1 MINLI
6 ILRVA
11 LVIDQTKTAQREVIK
26 GVAQSEFDPF
36 RIQTQ
41 MKIMYSNSTM
51 VGTKKPRPS
60 SGYLA
65 RPRLGI
71 LKNLYSG
78 RPISTPTQEKKKR
91 SKKSAVPRMEFRKK
105 PDYADTA
112 YREAVSR
119 LRILLAESYTPI
131 RRSYRD
137 IDSAGEETDNQSI
150 ISVESKVSRPRRYYP
165 PYYPPIISKK
175 YYYPH
180 FKTSLNTTTATIPD
194 KNNDEPPK
202 YENSSAPPEILSY
215 LEQQDDYIDQLEKES
230 RFCKSE
236 LSSLLSKVKE
246 VINENEVLHE
256 KQKTK
261 FLKSVFDELE
271 PDTETTETETE
282 FKKKQSKSPSKKKK
296 PTFEAPSIVFE
307 SRISELEAQ
316 LTQAKID
323 LRKAQEENESYKRKI
338 ADGTIILDGVGTESY
353 KRQIENLQR
362 EKNQLQESVAKLE
375 NAITKLKYKEN
386 DSTDAVKRSLDAAE
400 HAQYEKNAAEMEI
413 RRLKDELE
421 RQHSKLRDAI
431 ADQSRRIS
439 EERGAVE
446 RRYTQQIEQLTTELG
461 VQWETTNKLQ
471 MELDKQRRE
480 NGDLRRECAQK
491 QALIDE
497 LKKDMQSKI
506 ITLQSDIGVTGAE
519 KSALEQQISSLQLAN
534 ERNERHYKQ
543 EIARLQAELQSLRQ
557 RSDRADAD
565 LIHSRRENLRL
576 NEQLASLEKE
586 MKLNAALSE
595 ESTRRPAHPAD
606 SIALP
611 SPTQKKEDREELGSL
626 IHDLESKH
634 EATVA
639 ELEGKIKTQNQLM
652 DKLSAECQALTVKLE
667 DVNAKHKEEIRE
679 LQTSLSLLNSRF
691 TMSER
696 PSYKSEDER
705 SHSAGNAQEYREK
718 SEEPMTNQQSQE
730 ENHEPGKPTE
740 QEHPQYQKEL
750 TDEPKVHN
758 PEEQETPPVDTQ
770 QTIPEQSEVQYT
782 EYDPNTEQQYDQ
794 QYASEDQYNQQQYD
808 PNYQYDPNTGYQTG
822 PNGEYITDPN
832 QQYDQYSYENQHY
845 QNDPNQDYPEG
856 MVEQYQSDPNQ
867 QFAAETYDQNP
878 DPNQQYTGDTV
889 PVDSTQH

>member
-667 DVNAKHKEEIRE
+667 DVNAKHKDQRANLALENLELHTRLRE
-679 LQTSLSLLNSRF
+679 VWKCLKDVTAL
-691 TMSER
+691 
-696 PSYKSEDER
+696 
-705 SHSAGNAQEYREK
+705 EK
-718 SEEPMTNQQSQE
+718 SEMKEVIQLAMHKNIEKNQ
-730 ENHEPGKPTE
+730 K
-740 QEHPQYQKEL
+740 
-750 TDEPKVHN
+750 
-758 PEEQETPPVDTQ
+758 
-770 QTIPEQSEVQYT
+770 
-782 EYDPNTEQQYDQ
+782 
-794 QYASEDQYNQQQYD
+794 NQ
-808 PNYQYDPNTGYQTG
+808 
-822 PNGEYITDPN
+822 
-832 QQYDQYSYENQHY
+832 
-845 QNDPNQDYPEG
+845 
-856 MVEQYQSDPNQ
+856 
-867 QFAAETYDQNP
+867 
-878 DPNQQYTGDTV
+878 
-889 PVDSTQH
+889 

>member
-634 EATVA
+634 
-639 ELEGKIKTQNQLM
+639 
-652 DKLSAECQALTVKLE
+652 
-667 DVNAKHKEEIRE
+667 
-679 LQTSLSLLNSRF
+679 
-691 TMSER
+691 
-696 PSYKSEDER
+696 DER